1 MNENGRI
8 EAKNS
13 AGIEQFCFESYYV
26 AFSRFLMK
34 TNLSGLSPRISLISQ
49 ADFIA
54 GRYSSLNR
62 NRAQRVFPACKCHA
76 PMQSRGGK
84 IPAVSAHDAHR
95 NAIQKKF
102 RVLAVGIYMHV
113 ALFARLAPADRP
125 AMPKNVNHR
134 FLGPVG
140 LKNVIGFLSGQI
152 AFHDPLLIH
161 TRNGVAIAQWSGKVL
176 ENPLRRPGKP
186 IYLLLG
192 FEVPVEEIA
201 GIGLRPVAILGYADI
216 AATIEVIHAAFVG
229 PDAGGHLAQHR
240 IRVFRMT
247 AGMAVRSP
255 FSMDESLHAVAPGGQ
270 ALLVLAVVAPVPS
283 SPDRGRVDI
292 GNIARKVAAAKRGQP
307 GAIEPM
313 RKVAHLGHEGANR
326 LLIEDRILVWPVVL
340 IAQSPE
346 NDGGVIVML
355 VDHVREHIPDI
366 ALERLVPHPG
376 SAPRNLFPNQQA
388 ELIAQIEH
396 QPILLVM
403 RQPDEVGAHL
413 ADHLHFLAYQVVAHC
428 GSHPCMIGMAMCA
441 AQKHAL

>member
-62 NRAQRVFPACKCHA
+62 NRAQRVFSACKCHA
-76 PMQSRGGK
+76 PTQSSCRK
-84 IPAVSAHDAHR
+84 ILAVAVFDAQR

-140 LKNVIGFLSGQI
+140 LKNVIGFLPGQI

-161 TRNGVAIAQWSGKVL
+161 TRNGVGLAQRGGKVL

-192 FEVPVEEIA
+192 FQVPVEEVA
-201 GIGLRPVAILGYADI
+201 GISLRPVAIPGYADT
-216 AATIEVIHAAFVG
+216 AAAVEIIQVALVG
-229 PDAGGHLAQHR
+229 PGAGGNFAQHR
-240 IRVFRMT
+240 IRVFRMA
-247 AGMAVRSP
+247 AGMTIRSP
-255 FSMDESLHAVAPGGQ
+255 FGMDEPLHAVAPGSQ
-270 ALLVLAVVAPVPS
+270 ALLILAVVAPVPS
-283 SPDRGRVDI
+283 SPDGGRVDI
-292 GNIARKVAAAKRGQP
+292 RNIACKVAAAKRGQP
-307 GAIEPM
+307 GIVEPM
-313 RKVAHLGHEGANR
+313 RKVPHLGHEGAYR

-340 IAQSPE
+340 IVRSPQ
-346 NDGGVIVML
+346 NGGGVIVML

-366 ALERLVPHPG
+366 ALERLVPHSGAAPG
-376 SAPRNLFPNQQA
+376 NLFPYQQA
-388 ELIAQIEH
+388 EL
-396 QPILLVM
+396 
-403 RQPDEVGAHL
+403 
-413 ADHLHFLAYQVVAHC
+413 VA
-428 GSHPCMIGMAMCA
+428 
-441 AQKHAL
+441 